1 MNAHG
6 SDRRDRKRRSLSLYL
21 PFINSR
27 TGEPIGNLA
36 DLSPGG
42 FMLESTKPVPLN
54 MEFSFHVDLPPEVAG
69 QTSLILAAR
78 SLWSRRD
85 PVDTRLFDTGFE
97 ITEMRPSDIKT
108 LEALFERFGRRPIG
122 GD

>member
-1 MNAHG
+1 
-6 SDRRDRKRRSLSLYL
+6 
-21 PFINSR
+21 
-27 TGEPIGNLA
+27 
-36 DLSPGG
+36 
-42 FMLESTKPVPLN
+42 MLESTKPVPLN